1 MSTFII
7 AVILVISFC
16 ALWSRALRTMDP
28 DVKVRVVRTERG
40 DWAIELPDG
49 FQIGPYVTAA
59 DAAYFAGLN
68 GWGVED

>member
-1 MSTFII
+1 MSTAII
-7 AVILVISFC
+7 AVVLVICLC
-16 ALWSRALRTMDP
+16 ALWSRARCTMEP

-68 GWGVED
+68 GWEVED